1 MQRLVKTIEKLDDD
15 LNGVA
20 FAGGKKYVVGRTL
33 PGETAELK
41 IRKISTTFFIGKVIH
56 RFS

>member
-1 MQRLVKTIEKLDDD
+1 MQRHVKTIEKLDDD

-33 PGETAELK
+33 PGDRGTENK
-41 IRKISTTFFIGKVIH
+41 KNIGK
-56 RFS
+56 RRPL